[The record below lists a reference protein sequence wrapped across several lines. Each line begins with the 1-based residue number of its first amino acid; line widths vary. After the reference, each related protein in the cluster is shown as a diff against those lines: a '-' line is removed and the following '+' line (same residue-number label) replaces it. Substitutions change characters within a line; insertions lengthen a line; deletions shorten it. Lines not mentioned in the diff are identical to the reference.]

1 MTNYG
6 SNDLVLDFGGHE
18 RAVQAQSK
26 GCVRSRRAQYSI
38 MMELWPG
45 LLALVVLN
53 LAEVMLRK
61 GKILF
66 ARPN

>member
-6 SNDLVLDFGGHE
+6 SNDLVLDFGGHG

-26 GCVRSRRAQYSI
+26 GCVRSRRAKYSI

-45 LLALVVLN
+45 LLALAVVLN
-53 LAEVMLRK
+53 LAELVLRK
-61 GKILF
+61 GRSLF
-66 ARPN
+66 AR